1 MSARSPCAHA
11 LVSVATPVLH
21 AWTKHD
27 TASASP
33 SIAVTFHHGL
43 PELAGPCYLRE
54 PFVRSA
60 PLEQEMSHAT
70 QFSDVLEGA
79 DRLTAD
85 EQEMLVDILRHRLAE
100 QRRQQI
106 ATDIQSARSE
116 FQQNQCR
123 PVTPDELIAEL
134 SS

>member
-1 MSARSPCAHA
+1 MSQ
-11 LVSVATPVLH
+11 AT
-21 AWTKHD
+21 
-27 TASASP
+27 
-33 SIAVTFHHGL
+33 
-43 PELAGPCYLRE
+43 R
-54 PFVRSA
+54 
-60 PLEQEMSHAT
+60 
-70 QFSDVLEGA
+70 FSDVLDDA

-85 EQEMLVDILRHRLAE
+85 EQELLVDILRHRLAE